1 MLAFRCGSVN
11 RPPRSQPR
19 VNSYDLAGK
28 TAIITG
34 GAGGFGVAIAE
45 VLLASGAA
53 VCLWDLAADRLRAA
67 ALQLRSSS
75 VPPVTWREVDVA
87 DEHAIGAAL
96 ESDRAQFTR
105 LDILVNN
112 AGILGE
118 TKPIWETDPADV
130 RKVLEV
136 NLMGAFLCTRA
147 IVPVMRAQTAE
158 PHRGHIVNV
167 ASIQGKEGMPHSA
180 AYSTSKAGLI
190 GLTKSAAKELAREGI
205 YVNCITPSA
214 SETAM
219 AKLLSPER
227 KADILSRI
235 PMGRLAEVD
244 ELGRMVAWLVSP
256 DCSFSTGTVFDLS
269 GGRATY

>member
-1 MLAFRCGSVN
+1 VN
-11 RPPRSQPR
+11 T
-19 VNSYDLAGK
+19 YDLRGK
-28 TAIITG
+28 TAMITG

-45 VLLASGAA
+45 VLLASGAT
-53 VCLWDLAADRLRAA
+53 VCLWDLAAERLRAA
-67 ALQLRSSS
+67 AGELRSSS
-75 VPPVTWREVDVA
+75 APVTWREVDIT
-87 DEHAIGAAL
+87 DKRAIDAAL
-96 ESDRAQFTR
+96 EADRAQLGR

-136 NLMGAFLCTRA
+136 NLMGAFLCMRA
-147 IVPVMRAQTAE
+147 IVPVMRAQAGA
-158 PHRGHIVNV
+158 PHRGHIVNI
-167 ASIQGKEGMPHSA
+167 ASIQGKEGMPYSA

-235 PMGRLAEVD
+235 PMGRFAEVD
-244 ELGRMVAWLVSP
+244 ELARMVAWLVSS
-256 DCSFSTGTVFDLS
+256 DCSFSTGAVFDLS